1 LCNTEK
7 SGILYIEIRG
17 TAGPTKTLP
26 LWEKDSKMSFTSKQT
41 AFINAAVSYN
51 ENVVAIDFNSV
62 NKTDLTNIA
71 ASADLKF
78 PHWLTRVSD
87 YKVGRG
93 LWSIPVNGAP
103 AIKAVADSSVGVEKT
118 PDSITDKPAEPA
130 KVPVVPATT
139 VEMTKGTAIDISA
152 VPSKDPMFV
161 PFGNFSDVESIIK
174 SNMFYPVFVTGLSG
188 NGKTFMIEQACA
200 KAKRELFRV
209 NITIETDEDDL
220 LGGFRLVNG
229 ETVWFDGPVVEAMR
243 KGAVLLLDEVDL
255 ASTKIMCLQPVLEGK
270 GVFLKKI
277 NEWVEC
283 AEGFNIVATANTK
296 GKGDDT
302 GNFIG
307 AGVLNEAFLERFP
320 ITVEQ
325 EYPSNAVEK
334 KILNKVF
341 DKLNV
346 SDSEFVDKLVN
357 WADIIRK
364 TYIEGAIDELITT
377 RRLVHISNAYA
388 IFNMDRMKA
397 ISMCVNRFD
406 DETKSAMVDL
416 YTKVD
421 ADAVVESPD
430 YDGEKPAESGEE
442 CPF

>member
-1 LCNTEK
+1 
-7 SGILYIEIRG
+7 
-17 TAGPTKTLP
+17 
-26 LWEKDSKMSFTSKQT
+26 MSFTSKQS

-71 ASADLKF
+71 NSADLKF
-78 PHWLTRVSD
+78 PHWLTRVPT
-87 YKVGRG
+87 YKAGRG
-93 LWSIPVNGAP
+93 LWSIPVDGAP
-103 AIKAVADSSVGVEKT
+103 AIKAVADSSVGVEKA
-118 PDSITDKPAEPA
+118 PDPIASVPA
-130 KVPVVPATT
+130 VPVTV
-139 VEMTKGTAIDISA
+139 VEMTKGGTSTVEN
-152 VPSKDPMFV
+152 VPAKDDLFV
-161 PFGNFSDVESIIK
+161 PFGNFSDVHSILK
-174 SNMFYPVFVTGLSG
+174 SKMFYPIFVTGLSG

-229 ETVWFDGPVVEAMR
+229 ETVWFDGPVVEAMK
-243 KGAVLLLDEVDL
+243 KGSVLLLDEIDL

-283 AEGFNIVATANTK
+283 APGFNIVATANTK

-325 EYPSNAVEK
+325 EYPSNAIEK
-334 KILNKVF
+334 RILEKVF
-341 DKLNV
+341 DSLGL
-346 SDSEFVDKLVN
+346 SDSAFIEKLVN

-377 RRLVHISNAYA
+377 RRLVHISNAYK
-388 IFNMDRMKA
+388 IFNMDRVKS

-406 DETKSAMVDL
+406 VETKTAMLDL

-421 ADAVVESPD
+421 SDVEATTTEP
-430 YDGEKPAESGEE
+430 ESVNDESAGDMSDD
-442 CPF
+442 CPW

>member
-1 LCNTEK
+1 
-7 SGILYIEIRG
+7 
-17 TAGPTKTLP
+17 
-26 LWEKDSKMSFTSKQT
+26 MSFTKKQDM
-41 AFINAAVSYN
+41 FRSAATTWAADNNKDLS
-51 ENVVAIDFNSV
+51 VVTKS
-62 NKTDLTNIA
+62 DLTEIA
-71 ASADLKF
+71 TSVGMSF
-78 PHWLTRVSD
+78 PHWITRVPT
-87 YKVGRG
+87 YKV
-93 LWSIPVNGAP
+93 
-103 AIKAVADSSVGVEKT
+103 
-118 PDSITDKPAEPA
+118 DKGTWF
-130 KVPVVPATT
+130 VPVDDNTASTVKAKAPVKVESGSPEPTGKVGDGVVISAEEIVKAAVVDDRPVVQEPTT
-139 VEMTKGTAIDISA
+139 VEMTKGTTSVVTNIPD
-152 VPSKDPMFV
+152 KDPLFV
-161 PFGNFSDVESIIK
+161 PFGNFPDVETIFK
-174 SNMFYPVFVTGLSG
+174 SGMFYPIYVTGLSG
-188 NGKTFMIEQACA
+188 NGKTLMIEQAAA
-200 KAKRELFRV
+200 KANRELFRV
-209 NITIETDEDDL
+209 NITVETDEDDL

-255 ASTKIMCLQPVLEGK
+255 ASTKIMCLQPILEGK

-277 NEWVEC
+277 NEFVDC
-283 AEGFNIVATANTK
+283 ASGFNVVATANTK

-334 KILNKVF
+334 KILGKVF
-341 DKLNV
+341 DKLNI
-346 SDSEFVDKLVN
+346 SDSDFIDKLVS

-364 TYIEGAIDELITT
+364 TYMEGAIDQLITT

-397 ISMCVNRFD
+397 ITMCVNRFD
-406 DETKSAMVDL
+406 EETKVAMTDL

-421 ADAVVESPD
+421 AEATTTTAPVVPTTETETTESD
-430 YDGEKPAESGEE
+430 DND

>member
-1 LCNTEK
+1 
-7 SGILYIEIRG
+7 
-17 TAGPTKTLP
+17 
-26 LWEKDSKMSFTSKQT
+26 MSFSKKQI
-41 AFINAAVSYN
+41 AFIDAAVKYN
-51 ENVVAIDFNSV
+51 ETMVAIDLGSV
-62 NKTDLTNIA
+62 NKTDLQNIA
-71 ASADLKF
+71 DFADMKF
-78 PHWLTRVSD
+78 PHFITRVQD

-93 LWSIPVNGAP
+93 LWAIPVDGAP
-103 AIKAVADSSVGVEKT
+103 AIKAVADSSVGVEKA
-118 PDSITDKPAEPA
+118 PDAITVTNKPTEPV
-130 KVPVVPATT
+130 KVPVVPTTT
-139 VEMTKGTAIDISA
+139 VEMTKGTALGVSA
-152 VPSKDPMFV
+152 VPGKDPMFV
-161 PFGNFSDVESIIK
+161 PFGNFTDVESIIK

-283 AEGFNIVATANTK
+283 APGFNIVATANTK
-296 GKGDDT
+296 GKGDET

-325 EYPSNAVEK
+325 DYPSNAVEK

-421 ADAVVESPD
+421 SDVVAETPD
-430 YDGEKPAESGEE
+430 YDGEKPAEGGEN

>member
-1 LCNTEK
+1 
-7 SGILYIEIRG
+7 
-17 TAGPTKTLP
+17 
-26 LWEKDSKMSFTSKQT
+26 MSFTSKQS
-41 AFINAAVSYN
+41 AFIDAARVYD
-51 ENVVAIDFNSV
+51 ENVVAIDLNSV
-62 NKTDLTNIA
+62 SKTDLTNIA
-71 ASADLKF
+71 NSASLKF
-78 PHWLTRVSD
+78 PHWITRVSD

-93 LWSIPVNGAP
+93 LWSIPVNRAP
-103 AIKAVADSSVGVEKT
+103 AIKAGELLAMAGQNL
-118 PDSITDKPAEPA
+118 PDSITDKVTEPVKIPLA
-130 KVPVVPATT
+130 PITT
-139 VEMTKGTAIDISA
+139 VEMTKGVGLEVSA
-152 VPSKDPMFV
+152 VPSKDPLFV
-161 PFGNFSDVESIIK
+161 PFGSFSDVENIIK

-320 ITVEQ
+320 ITIEQ
-325 EYPSNAVEK
+325 DYPSNAVEK

-346 SDSEFVDKLVN
+346 SDSEFVEKLVN

-364 TYIEGAIDELITT
+364 TYIEGAIDELVTT

-397 ISMCVNRFD
+397 ITMCVNRFD
-406 DETKSAMVDL
+406 METKSAMIDL

-421 ADAVVESPD
+421 SDVTVNTPD
-430 YDGEKPAESGEE
+430 YDGEKPAESGDA

>member
-1 LCNTEK
+1 MSL
-7 SGILYIEIRG
+7 
-17 TAGPTKTLP
+17 TA
-26 LWEKDSKMSFTSKQT
+26 KQT
-41 AFINAAVSYN
+41 AFVNAAVKYN
-51 ENVVAIDFNSV
+51 ETMVAIDLNSV
-62 NKTDLTNIA
+62 NKTELQNIA
-71 ASADLKF
+71 DFADMKF
-78 PHWLTRVSD
+78 PHFITRVQD

-93 LWSIPVNGAP
+93 LWSIPVDGET
-103 AIKAVADSSVGVEKT
+103 KVSEVKVKEKKT
-118 PDSITDKPAEPA
+118 PKPKPVAEPA
-130 KVPVVPATT
+130 VSAAIEMAKGSS
-139 VEMTKGTAIDISA
+139 VEISA
-152 VPSKDPMFV
+152 VPAKDPLFV
-161 PFGNFSDVESIIK
+161 PFGNFSDVEAIIK

-209 NITIETDEDDL
+209 NVTIETDEDDL

-296 GKGDDT
+296 GKGDET

-325 EYPSNAVEK
+325 EYPATAVEK

-364 TYIEGAIDELITT
+364 TYVEGAIDELITT

-397 ISMCVNRFD
+397 IQMCVNRFD
-406 DETKSAMVDL
+406 GETMTAMVDL

-421 ADAVVESPD
+421 AEAVNTQTNTETETKVE
-430 YDGEKPAESGEE
+430 GAEE

>member
-1 LCNTEK
+1 MGERLV
-7 SGILYIEIRG
+7 
-17 TAGPTKTLP
+17 
-26 LWEKDSKMSFTSKQT
+26 MSFTNKQS

-62 NKTDLTNIA
+62 SKTDLTNIA
-71 ASADLKF
+71 NSADLKF
-78 PHWLTRVSD
+78 PHWLTRVPT
-87 YKVGRG
+87 YKAGRG
-93 LWSIPVNGAP
+93 LWSIPVDGAP
-103 AIKAVADSSVGVEKT
+103 AIKAVADSSVGVEKA
-118 PDSITDKPAEPA
+118 PDSIPKSVPA
-130 KVPVVPATT
+130 VPVTV
-139 VEMTKGTAIDISA
+139 VEMTKGSTSTTENIPA
-152 VPSKDPMFV
+152 KDDLFV
-161 PFGNFSDVESIIK
+161 PFGNFSDVHSILK
-174 SNMFYPVFVTGLSG
+174 SKMFYPIFVTGLSG

-229 ETVWFDGPVVEAMR
+229 ETVWFDGPVVEAMK
-243 KGAVLLLDEVDL
+243 KGSVLLLDEIDL

-283 AEGFNIVATANTK
+283 ADGFNIVATANTK

-325 EYPSNAVEK
+325 EYPTNAVEK
-334 KILNKVF
+334 KILEKVF
-341 DKLNV
+341 DNLGL
-346 SDSEFVDKLVN
+346 SDSAFIEKLVN

-377 RRLVHISNAYA
+377 RRLVHISNAYK
-388 IFNMDRMKA
+388 IFNMDRVKS

-406 DETKSAMVDL
+406 VETKTAMLDL

-421 ADAVVESPD
+421 SDVEPAAPESDSVTENADGLSD
-430 YDGEKPAESGEE
+430 E
-442 CPF
+442 CPW

>member
-1 LCNTEK
+1 
-7 SGILYIEIRG
+7 
-17 TAGPTKTLP
+17 
-26 LWEKDSKMSFTSKQT
+26 MSLTSKQT
-41 AFINAAVSYN
+41 AFVNAAKSY
-51 ENVVAIDFNSV
+51 EGVDINSV
-62 NKTDLTNIA
+62 NKADLQSIA
-71 ASADLKF
+71 DSAGLKF
-78 PHWLTRVSD
+78 PHWITRVPT

-93 LWSIPVNGAP
+93 LWSIPVDGET
-103 AIKAVADSSVGVEKT
+103 KVSEVKVEEKKT
-118 PDSITDKPAEPA
+118 PKPKPVAEPA
-130 KVPVVPATT
+130 VS
-139 VEMTKGTAIDISA
+139 TAIEMAKGSSVEISA
-152 VPSKDPMFV
+152 VPAKDPLFV
-161 PFGNFSDVESIIK
+161 PFGNFSDVEAIIK

-209 NITIETDEDDL
+209 NVTIETDEDDL

-296 GKGDDT
+296 GKGDET

-325 EYPSNAVEK
+325 EYPATAVEK

-364 TYIEGAIDELITT
+364 TYVEGAIYELITT

-397 ISMCVNRFD
+397 IQMCVNRFD
-406 DETKSAMVDL
+406 GETMTAMVDL

-421 ADAVVESPD
+421 AEAVNTQTNTETETKVE
-430 YDGEKPAESGEE
+430 GAEE

>member
-1 LCNTEK
+1 LRQ
-7 SGILYIEIRG
+7 IRKG
-17 TAGPTKTLP
+17 FQL
-26 LWEKDSKMSFTSKQT
+26 SFTSKQKLFVEAT
-41 AFINAAVSYN
+41 KKYMVEHGDQSEFTK
-51 ENVVAIDFNSV
+51 D
-62 NKTDLTNIA
+62 DLQTIA
-71 ASADLKF
+71 DTVGLKF
-78 PHWLTRVSD
+78 PHWITRVPT

-93 LWSIPVNGAP
+93 LFSVPVDGKASSSVSVVKPAAP
-103 AIKAVADSSVGVEKT
+103 AAVKPPTPAVA
-118 PDSITDKPAEPA
+118 
-130 KVPVVPATT
+130 VPAPV
-139 VEMTKGTAIDISA
+139 VEMTKGANGVVKH
-152 VPSKDPMFV
+152 VPSKDDLFV
-161 PFGNFSDVESIIK
+161 PFGSYTDVVSILKSD
-174 SNMFYPVFVTGLSG
+174 MFYPIFVTGLSG

-200 KAKRELFRV
+200 KSKREMFRV

-220 LGGFRLVNG
+220 LGGFRLVDG

-277 NEWVEC
+277 NEYVDC
-283 AEGFNIVATANTK
+283 QPGFTIVATANTK
-296 GKGDDT
+296 GKGDET

-325 EYPSNAVEK
+325 EYPAIAVEK
-334 KILNKVF
+334 KILSKVF
-341 DKLNV
+341 DSLNV
-346 SDSEFVDKLVN
+346 SDSEFIEKLVN

-364 TYIEGAIDELITT
+364 TYMEGAIDELITT

-406 DETKSAMVDL
+406 DETKTAMVDL

-421 ADAVVESPD
+421 GAAQVTDELTGLAGFVD
-430 YDGEKPAESGEE
+430 AESSEE
-442 CPF
+442 VDNDVPF

>member
-1 LCNTEK
+1 
-7 SGILYIEIRG
+7 
-17 TAGPTKTLP
+17 
-26 LWEKDSKMSFTSKQT
+26 MSFTNKQI
-41 AFINAAVSYN
+41 AFIDAAVKYN
-51 ENVVAIDFNSV
+51 ETMVAIDLGSV
-62 NKTDLTNIA
+62 NKTDLQNIA
-71 ASADLKF
+71 DFADMKF
-78 PHWLTRVSD
+78 PHFITRVQD

-93 LWSIPVNGAP
+93 LWAIPVDGAP
-103 AIKAVADSSVGVEKT
+103 AIKAVADSSVGVEKA
-118 PDSITDKPAEPA
+118 PDAITVTNKPTEPV
-130 KVPVVPATT
+130 KVPVVPTTT
-139 VEMTKGTAIDISA
+139 VEMTKGTALGVSA
-152 VPSKDPMFV
+152 VPGKDPMFV

-283 AEGFNIVATANTK
+283 APGFNILATANTK
-296 GKGDDT
+296 GKGDET

-325 EYPSNAVEK
+325 DYPSNAVEK

-421 ADAVVESPD
+421 SDVVAETPD
-430 YDGEKPAESGEE
+430 YDGEKPVESGTE

>member
-1 LCNTEK
+1 
-7 SGILYIEIRG
+7 
-17 TAGPTKTLP
+17 
-26 LWEKDSKMSFTSKQT
+26 MSFTSKQT
-41 AFINAAVSYN
+41 AFIGAARVYD
-51 ENVVAIDFNSV
+51 ENVVAIDLNSV
-62 NKTDLTNIA
+62 SKIDLQNIA
-71 ASADLKF
+71 DSAGLKF
-78 PHWLTRVSD
+78 PHWITRVPT

-93 LWSIPVNGAP
+93 LWAIPGIDGSP
-103 AIKAVADSSVGVEKT
+103 AIKAVADSAVVVEKASKPVT
-118 PDSITDKPAEPA
+118 ITDKPTEPV
-130 KVPVVPATT
+130 KVPLAPATT
-139 VEMTKGTAIDISA
+139 VEMTKGVALNISA
-152 VPSKDPMFV
+152 IPNKDPLFV
-161 PFGNFSDVESIIK
+161 PFGSFTDVGSIIK

-200 KAKRELFRV
+200 KAKREMYRV

-283 AEGFNIVATANTK
+283 AEGFNIIATANTK
-296 GKGDDT
+296 GKGDET

-320 ITVEQ
+320 ITIEQ
-325 EYPSNAVEK
+325 DYPSNVVEK

-346 SDSEFVDKLVN
+346 SDSEFVEKLVN

-421 ADAVVESPD
+421 SDVVVETPD
-430 YDGEKPAESGEE
+430 YDGEKPVEGGEE

>member
-1 LCNTEK
+1 
-7 SGILYIEIRG
+7 
-17 TAGPTKTLP
+17 
-26 LWEKDSKMSFTSKQT
+26 M
-41 AFINAAVSYN
+41 AFIGAARVYD
-51 ENVVAIDFNSV
+51 ENVVAIDLNSV
-62 NKTDLTNIA
+62 SKIDLQNIA
-71 ASADLKF
+71 DSAGLKF
-78 PHWLTRVSD
+78 PHWITRVND
-87 YKVGRG
+87 YKAGRG

-103 AIKAVADSSVGVEKT
+103 AIKAGALLANAGQNLPASVKA
-118 PDSITDKPAEPA
+118 PDPIPKS
-130 KVPVVPATT
+130 VPAAPVTV
-139 VEMTKGTAIDISA
+139 VEMTKGLTSTVENIPA
-152 VPSKDPMFV
+152 KDNLFV
-161 PFGNFSDVESIIK
+161 PFGNFSDVHSILK
-174 SNMFYPVFVTGLSG
+174 SEMFYPIFVTGLSG
-188 NGKTFMIEQACA
+188 NGKTFMVEQACA

-229 ETVWFDGPVVEAMR
+229 ETVWFDGPVVEAMK
-243 KGAVLLLDEVDL
+243 KGSVLLLDEIDL

-283 AEGFNIVATANTK
+283 ADGFNVVATANTK

-325 EYPSNAVEK
+325 EYPTNAVEK
-334 KILNKVF
+334 KILEKIF
-341 DKLNV
+341 DNLGL
-346 SDSEFVDKLVN
+346 SDSEFIDKLVN

-364 TYIEGAIDELITT
+364 TYVEGAIDELITT
-377 RRLVHISNAYA
+377 RRLVHISNAYK
-388 IFNMDRMKA
+388 IFNMDRIKS

-406 DETKSAMVDL
+406 VETKTAMLDL

-421 ADAVVESPD
+421 SDVSPATTEPESVTDPSADTLSDEVPW
-430 YDGEKPAESGEE
+430 
-442 CPF
+442 

>member
-1 LCNTEK
+1 MGERLV
-7 SGILYIEIRG
+7 
-17 TAGPTKTLP
+17 
-26 LWEKDSKMSFTSKQT
+26 MSFTNKQS

-62 NKTDLTNIA
+62 SKTDLTNIA
-71 ASADLKF
+71 NSADLKF
-78 PHWLTRVSD
+78 PHWLTRVPT
-87 YKVGRG
+87 YKAGRG
-93 LWSIPVNGAP
+93 LWSIPVDGAP
-103 AIKAVADSSVGVEKT
+103 AIKAVADSSVGVEKA
-118 PDSITDKPAEPA
+118 PDSIPKSVPA
-130 KVPVVPATT
+130 VPVTV
-139 VEMTKGTAIDISA
+139 VEMTKGSTSTTENIPA
-152 VPSKDPMFV
+152 KDNLFV
-161 PFGNFSDVESIIK
+161 PFGNFSDVHSILK
-174 SNMFYPVFVTGLSG
+174 SEMFYPIFVTGLSG

-200 KAKRELFRV
+200 KANREMYRV

-296 GKGDDT
+296 GKGDET

-320 ITVEQ
+320 ITIEQ

-346 SDSEFVDKLVN
+346 SDSEFVEKLVN

-421 ADAVVESPD
+421 SDVIVDTPD
-430 YDGEKPAESGEE
+430 YDGEKPVETGDA

>member
-1 LCNTEK
+1 MT
-7 SGILYIEIRG
+7 
-17 TAGPTKTLP
+17 
-26 LWEKDSKMSFTSKQT
+26 FTNKQI

-62 NKTDLTNIA
+62 SKIDLTNIA
-71 ASADLKF
+71 NSADLKF
-78 PHWLTRVSD
+78 PHWLTRVPT
-87 YKVGRG
+87 YKAGRG

-103 AIKAVADSSVGVEKT
+103 AIKAGELLAMAGQNL
-118 PDSITDKPAEPA
+118 PDST
-130 KVPVVPATT
+130 PVSNIVPAVEDTT
-139 VEMTKGTAIDISA
+139 IAMTKGSTSTTSAIPD
-152 VPSKDPMFV
+152 KDPLFV
-161 PFGNFSDVESIIK
+161 SHGHFSDVNSILK
-174 SNMFYPVFVTGLSG
+174 SEMFYPVFVTGLSG
-188 NGKTFMIEQACA
+188 NGKTFMVEQACA
-200 KAKRELFRV
+200 KTGRELFRV
-209 NITIETDEDDL
+209 NITTETDEDDL

-229 ETVWFDGPVVEAMR
+229 ETVWFDGPVVEAMK

-277 NEWVEC
+277 NEWVKC
-283 AEGFNIVATANTK
+283 SPGFNIVATANTK
-296 GKGDDT
+296 GKGDDS

-307 AGVLNEAFLERFP
+307 TGVLNEAFLERFP

-334 KILNKVF
+334 KILEKVF
-341 DKLNV
+341 DKLGLD
-346 SDSEFVDKLVN
+346 DSVFIDKLVN

-364 TYIEGAIDELITT
+364 TYVEGAIDELITT
-377 RRLVHISNAYA
+377 RRLVHISNAYK

-421 ADAVVESPD
+421 AEATATPEATDSFATELAD
-430 YDGEKPAESGEE
+430 DPAALSGEV
-442 CPF
+442 PW

>member
-1 LCNTEK
+1 
-7 SGILYIEIRG
+7 
-17 TAGPTKTLP
+17 
-26 LWEKDSKMSFTSKQT
+26 MSFTKKQEMFRT
-41 AFINAAVSYN
+41 AAVTWST
-51 ENVVAIDFNSV
+51 ENNKDLSSV
-62 NKTDLTNIA
+62 SKTDLSEIA
-71 ASADLKF
+71 DSVDMAF
-78 PHWLTRVSD
+78 PHWITRVPT

-93 LWSIPVNGAP
+93 TWF
-103 AIKAVADSSVGVEKT
+103 
-118 PDSITDKPAEPA
+118 
-130 KVPVVPATT
+130 VPVDDNTASTVKAKAPVKVESGSPESAGKADDSVVITAEEIVDAAVVDDRPT
-139 VEMTKGTAIDISA
+139 MVEMTKGTTSVVTN
-152 VPSKDPMFV
+152 VPDKDPLFV
-161 PFGNFSDVESIIK
+161 PFGNFSDVESIFK
-174 SNMFYPVFVTGLSG
+174 SNMFYPVYVTGLSG
-188 NGKTFMIEQACA
+188 NGKTFMIEQAAA
-200 KAKRELFRV
+200 KASRELFRV
-209 NITIETDEDDL
+209 NITVETDEDDL

-243 KGAVLLLDEVDL
+243 KGAILLLDEVDL
-255 ASTKIMCLQPVLEGK
+255 ASTKIMCLQPILEGK

-277 NEWVEC
+277 NEFVEC
-283 AEGFNIVATANTK
+283 APGFNIVATANTK

-334 KILNKVF
+334 KILGKVF
-341 DKLNV
+341 DKLNI
-346 SDSEFVDKLVN
+346 SDSEFIDKLVS

-364 TYIEGAIDELITT
+364 TYMEGAIDQLITT

-397 ISMCVNRFD
+397 ITMCVNRFD
-406 DETKSAMVDL
+406 EETKVAMTDL

-421 ADAVVESPD
+421 AEATATAPATPITETETTESD
-430 YDGEKPAESGEE
+430 DND

>member
-1 LCNTEK
+1 
-7 SGILYIEIRG
+7 
-17 TAGPTKTLP
+17 
-26 LWEKDSKMSFTSKQT
+26 MSFTSKQS

-71 ASADLKF
+71 NSADLKF
-78 PHWLTRVSD
+78 PHWLTRVPT
-87 YKVGRG
+87 YKAGRG
-93 LWSIPVNGAP
+93 LWSIPVDGAP
-103 AIKAVADSSVGVEKT
+103 AIKAVADSSVGVEKA
-118 PDSITDKPAEPA
+118 PDPIASVPA
-130 KVPVVPATT
+130 VPVPAVPVTV
-139 VEMTKGTAIDISA
+139 VEMTKGSTSTTEN
-152 VPSKDPMFV
+152 VPAKDDLFV
-161 PFGNFSDVESIIK
+161 PFGNFSDVHSILK
-174 SNMFYPVFVTGLSG
+174 SEMFYPIFVTGLSG

-229 ETVWFDGPVVEAMR
+229 ETVWFDGPVVEAMK
-243 KGAVLLLDEVDL
+243 KGSVLLLDEIDL

-283 AEGFNIVATANTK
+283 APGFNIVATANTK

-325 EYPSNAVEK
+325 EYPSNAIEK
-334 KILNKVF
+334 RILEKVF
-341 DKLNV
+341 DSLGL
-346 SDSEFVDKLVN
+346 SDSAFIEKLVN

-377 RRLVHISNAYA
+377 RRLVHISNAYK
-388 IFNMDRMKA
+388 IFNMDRVKS

-406 DETKSAMVDL
+406 VETKTAMLDL

-421 ADAVVESPD
+421 SDVEPAAPESDSVAENADGLTD
-430 YDGEKPAESGEE
+430 E
-442 CPF
+442 CPW

>member
-1 LCNTEK
+1 
-7 SGILYIEIRG
+7 
-17 TAGPTKTLP
+17 
-26 LWEKDSKMSFTSKQT
+26 MSFTSKQM
-41 AFINAAVSYN
+41 AFIGAARVYD

-62 NKTDLTNIA
+62 NKTDLQNIA
-71 ASADLKF
+71 DSAGLKF
-78 PHWLTRVSD
+78 PHWITRVPN
-87 YKVGRG
+87 YKAGRG
-93 LWSIPVNGAP
+93 LWSIPVNGSP
-103 AIKAVADSSVGVEKT
+103 AIKAVADSSVGVEKAPESMT
-118 PDSITDKPAEPA
+118 YDVASGTIVDVPA
-130 KVPVVPATT
+130 VPVTV
-139 VEMTKGTAIDISA
+139 VEMTKGGTSTVENIP
-152 VPSKDPMFV
+152 VKDDLFV
-161 PFGNFSDVESIIK
+161 PFGNFSDVHSILK
-174 SNMFYPVFVTGLSG
+174 SEMFYPIFVTGLSG
-188 NGKTFMIEQACA
+188 NGKTFMVEQACA

-243 KGAVLLLDEVDL
+243 KGSVLLLDEVDL

-283 AEGFNIVATANTK
+283 AEGFNIIATANTK

-325 EYPSNAVEK
+325 EYPTNAVEK
-334 KILNKVF
+334 KILEKIF
-341 DKLNV
+341 DSLGL
-346 SDSEFVDKLVN
+346 SDSEFIDKLVN

-364 TYIEGAIDELITT
+364 TYVEGAIDELITT
-377 RRLVHISNAYA
+377 RRLVHISNAYK
-388 IFNMDRMKA
+388 IFNMDRIKS

-406 DETKSAMVDL
+406 VETKTAMLDL

-421 ADAVVESPD
+421 SDVSPATTEPESVTDPST
-430 YDGEKPAESGEE
+430 DGLGDEVPW
-442 CPF
+442 